1 MKFKVIFILFNI
13 VIVVSFL
20 VIYFMPLILLGSDY
34 TAVFWSKN
42 WGLPLLFIGIIG
54 LLNGY
59 FIYNWKLFTMLE
71 REDWPGL
78 ITYLER
84 KVYEKKMIVAQ
95 QVRILINA
103 YLVSS
108 NLEAINKLEGFL
120 QDEKPAV
127 LPRFALSFGIPYL
140 LRNNSEEME
149 SYFLRFID
157 DRGKDGEWIRWNYAF
172 ALILQGKKPEAEKA
186 LIKIPGKKIEPV
198 LLLLAIYLLNSI
210 NPENKGA
217 SEIIDDNKAR
227 LKKRFTPVLWA
238 REIERSRNNVQV
250 VILSKLV
257 EEATDWLYLETPNSP
272 ADNLPNESEAVH

>member
-1 MKFKVIFILFNI
+1 
-13 VIVVSFL
+13 
-20 VIYFMPLILLGSDY
+20 
-34 TAVFWSKN
+34 
-42 WGLPLLFIGIIG
+42 
-54 LLNGY
+54 
-59 FIYNWKLFTMLE
+59 
-71 REDWPGL
+71 
-78 ITYLER
+78 
-84 KVYEKKMIVAQ
+84 
-95 QVRILINA
+95 
-103 YLVSS
+103 
-108 NLEAINKLEGFL
+108 
-120 QDEKPAV
+120 
-127 LPRFALSFGIPYL
+127 
-140 LRNNSEEME
+140 
-149 SYFLRFID
+149 
-157 DRGKDGEWIRWNYAF
+157 
-172 ALILQGKKPEAEKA
+172 ILQGKKPEAEKA